1 MYTIKQNYHTRSKR
15 IETGS
20 AHAPPARR
28 RSAVAVLMLVFILAS
43 ALSLPASA
51 ANTAV
56 TARVRLNGRAVLS
69 GKARI
74 MDSTTYVPFRA
85 FVGEMDNSTVVS
97 WNASSRTATAVSD
110 GSTVKATVGK
120 QYIVKNGASIYS
132 SAKNRLIVGT
142 LYVPIRPM
150 ATAYG
155 YTVSWDGSTRT
166 ASLMRSGGFGSGNT
180 GGSNGTDAYSSADL
194 YWMSRIIEAEAG
206 GESYTGKL
214 AVGTV
219 VMNRVASKDF
229 PNTVYGVIFDRKYGV
244 QFTPTANGRIYCT
257 PSTDSVRAAKEVLS
271 GYRVNRTM
279 QYFVNPALA
288 SDRWFRQNLTYVTT
302 IGCHAFYA
310 PK

>member
-1 MYTIKQNYHTRSKR
+1 MHITTLKQK
-15 IETGS
+15 EKGS
-20 AHAPPARR
+20 GGHARR
-28 RSAVAVLMLVFILAS
+28 RSAVAVLVLACFLLSVFA
-43 ALSLPASA
+43 LPASA
-51 ANTAV
+51 ADTAASV
-56 TARVRLNGRAVLS
+56 RVLVNEREVLS
-69 GKARI
+69 GRARI

-85 FVGEMDNSTVVS
+85 FVGVMDNSTAVS
-97 WNASSRTATAVSD
+97 WNASTRTATAVSD
-110 GSTVKATVGK
+110 GSTVRATVGK

-132 SAKNRLIVGT
+132 SAKNRLIQGT

-155 YTVSWDGSTRT
+155 YTVSWNGSART
-166 ASLMRSGGFGSGNT
+166 VSLMRSGGFGPGNT
-180 GGSNGTDAYSSADL
+180 GSSGSQGTDAYSSSDL

-219 VMNRVASKDF
+219 VMNRVASREY

-244 QFTPTANGRIYCT
+244 QFTPTANGMIYCT
-257 PSTDSVRAAKEVLS
+257 PSSDSVRAAKEVLS
-271 GYRVNRTM
+271 GYRVNRTI
-279 QYFVNPALA
+279 QYFVNPSLA
-288 SDRWFRQNLTYVTT
+288 SDKWFRQNLAYVTT